1 MNYKELLHTGTV
13 ISCRIENEFIN
24 HAVIYR
30 EDGQIWIC
38 QNKMCGADNAKQNFG
53 KKYSWQTNIIN
64 PSDDNVTDIII
75 KSPAKGKSK
84 GSSVVEVSYIIDGI
98 VYTKNSVDGQTI
110 KDIQRIIN
118 DFDKDI
124 KEKLDDIESLRKAK
138 ADAKKKLDNHAK
150 FAARGWMLKDSPLKK
165 KA

>member
-30 EDGQIWIC
+30 EDDQIWIC

-98 VYTKNSVDGQTI
+98 VYTKNGVEGNTI
-110 KDIQRIIN
+110 KDIQSTI
-118 DFDKDI
+118 DQYDKDI
-124 KEKLDDIESLRKAK
+124 KEKLTDLNCLREAR
-138 ADAKKKLDNHAK
+138 AGAKKMLDNHAK

-165 KA
+165 RA

>member
-13 ISCRIENEFIN
+13 ISCRIKRDFIG
-24 HAVIYR
+24 HAIIYR
-30 EDGQIWIC
+30 DGNQIWIC
-38 QNKMCGADNAKQNFG
+38 QNMKSGANDAEQNFG
-53 KKYSWQTNIIN
+53 KKYSWQTNIDN
-64 PSDDNVTDIII
+64 PADDYVTDIII
-75 KSPAKGKSK
+75 KSQGKGKSK
-84 GSSVVEVSYIIDGI
+84 GSSIVAITYTVGDI
-98 VYTKNSVDGQTI
+98 VYTENSVNGQSI

-124 KEKLDDIESLRKAK
+124 KEKLNGIENLREAK

-150 FAARGWMLKDSPLKK
+150 FAARGWTLKDSPLKK